1 MANKIPVLDEGQRGL
16 NEMIQLLKEVQS
28 EIIRT
33 SQLMRQTPK
42 NTFDVKT
49 PREANTVLQQRAQI
63 TEQVSA
69 ALKEQDRL
77 ERALISTIEK
87 NKAAT
92 ESTNRALVQQRLETT
107 QLNRVIKEEAIL
119 NSRITTEYQKLVI
132 KMNQA
137 GRSVQNLTAKKA
149 QGIRL
154 SNAEQKELKQSERDF
169 KRYNRAVIKADVS
182 IKRFQ
187 RNVGNYASGLG
198 KAGFALRNFAGAF
211 GVLSAAA
218 IGREIFNLVKEID
231 GVNKA
236 LKQVTET
243 QDNYN
248 RAQEFTIRLSEE
260 AGVEINGLQKSYTKF
275 LASAKTTNLTLEETE
290 DIFRQTAKAG
300 AILGLSTDDIN
311 GTFKALEQILS
322 KGKVQA
328 EEIRGQLGERLPGA
342 FQILAK
348 SMGLTTQELSKQLE
362 LGNVISEEVLPGFAR
377 ELEKTFGLDKVA
389 KIETLAAAQNR
400 LSNAW
405 TAFIK
410 SLDGSEGTITKIFTK
425 TIDYLAGV
433 LKGIRLLNLTA
444 AGREGEMLAN
454 ITSSSQL
461 KEVDRLNENVKLFG
475 RTLKEEAQRSKED
488 AEARLKSLKD
498 RVAANDV
505 LIESNKNLERGSS
518 TLGNIKRVEKAAKD
532 AAEAN
537 KDLNKQI
544 AATQGILKASDGI
557 LNPESNKPSTEEFED
572 SDKKKAG
579 KDPRGSE
586 FNTKRAELE
595 AIIAFNDDILKS
607 EEASQEQRL
616 LASLN
621 YYDAQEDLLV
631 LNRDLAITQA
641 KGNVDKISD
650 IQTKY
655 NTDTLKNEQ
664 KREDASLKILEDSFN
679 EKLKTIQDAQDEVA
693 KSMQVEIDQQNRI
706 FLASERTPEDIEKR
720 EKAIIEIR
728 KRYAI
733 EELRVA
739 LELTKA
745 LAEIETDPERKA
757 KLLESAKALETQ
769 IIQLAADNAI
779 GIAEDEAKRLAEI
792 ETIKQDA
799 FKRTAQVLSDSLGL
813 NEEKL
818 NTLFESLGKNATA
831 LERVGAITAVVGDIA
846 STVFDRQIQQYD
858 EEIQA
863 NNDFYA
869 TKLDNENLSE
879 EQRSALEAER
889 ERKNADL
896 EKKKRKE
903 QEKQAKL
910 NKAFAAVQ
918 VIVNT
923 AVGISKAIAAS
934 PLTGGLPFTAI
945 VAALGAV
952 QLAAVLAQPIPKYK
966 HGRKG
971 GDAEYAYVG
980 DGGVNEVIERA
991 YGGYEITPNRQT
1003 LTYLNKGDKVH
1014 PNADKFLQEQAYNM
1028 SLSAQGRTIERVQ
1041 VNNNLTKKDLDSHAA
1056 QLVKAMSQ
1064 NKANIRIH
1072 NDNRIGDE
1080 LKFLNRLNDVL

>member
-1 MANKIPVLDEGQRGL
+1 
-16 NEMIQLLKEVQS
+16 
-28 EIIRT
+28 
-33 SQLMRQTPK
+33 
-42 NTFDVKT
+42 
-49 PREANTVLQQRAQI
+49 
-63 TEQVSA
+63 
-69 ALKEQDRL
+69 
-77 ERALISTIEK
+77 
-87 NKAAT
+87 
-92 ESTNRALVQQRLETT
+92 
-107 QLNRVIKEEAIL
+107 
-119 NSRITTEYQKLVI
+119 
-132 KMNQA
+132 
-137 GRSVQNLTAKKA
+137 
-149 QGIRL
+149 
-154 SNAEQKELKQSERDF
+154 
-169 KRYNRAVIKADVS
+169 
-182 IKRFQ
+182 
-187 RNVGNYASGLG
+187 
-198 KAGFALRNFAGAF
+198 
-211 GVLSAAA
+211 
-218 IGREIFNLVKEID
+218 
-231 GVNKA
+231 
-236 LKQVTET
+236 
-243 QDNYN
+243 
-248 RAQEFTIRLSEE
+248 
-260 AGVEINGLQKSYTKF
+260 
-275 LASAKTTNLTLEETE
+275 
-290 DIFRQTAKAG
+290 
-300 AILGLSTDDIN
+300 
-311 GTFKALEQILS
+311 
-322 KGKVQA
+322 
-328 EEIRGQLGERLPGA
+328 
-342 FQILAK
+342 
-348 SMGLTTQELSKQLE
+348 
-362 LGNVISEEVLPGFAR
+362 
-377 ELEKTFGLDKVA
+377 
-389 KIETLAAAQNR
+389 
-400 LSNAW
+400 
-405 TAFIK
+405 
-410 SLDGSEGTITKIFTK
+410 
-425 TIDYLAGV
+425 
-433 LKGIRLLNLTA
+433 
-444 AGREGEMLAN
+444 MLAN

-607 EEASQEQRL
+607 EETSQEQRL

-641 KGNVDKISD
+641 KGNIDKIVD